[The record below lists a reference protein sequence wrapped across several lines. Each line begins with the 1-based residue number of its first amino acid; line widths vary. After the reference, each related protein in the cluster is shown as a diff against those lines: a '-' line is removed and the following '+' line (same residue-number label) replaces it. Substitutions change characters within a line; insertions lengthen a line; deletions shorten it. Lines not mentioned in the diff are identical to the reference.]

1 MDMEALSAAATL
13 SPDELGPNGDLNG
26 FDANEKKVTR
36 VTVSMTDRQPPS
48 VGIVEDA
55 DWDVDRE
62 GYWFWSLPACSV
74 L

>member
-13 SPDELGPNGDLNG
+13 SPHELGPNG
-26 FDANEKKVTR
+26 FDANEKRVTR

-55 DWDVDRE
+55 DWDVDRG